1 MTRLTRLPGF
11 LPFVLVVFLNSFVD
25 LGHKIIIQNTLFK
38 AYDGPEQIWL
48 TALVN
53 ALILL
58 PFILL
63 FTPSGWLADRWPKNR
78 VMRVS
83 AWVAVLITLGI
94 TACYYL
100 GLFWPAFIMTFV
112 LALQSAIYSP
122 SKFGYIKEIS
132 GTEALTTANAW
143 VQASSSIAILAGI
156 LTFSVLFE
164 MMLTTPAGEIGGV
177 GLPPDEIMRQIAPV
191 GWFLVLGSLVEVAM
205 TYRLPDKRQADS
217 AMHFDWR
224 EYLHGRYLLH
234 NLHAAWD
241 NKVIWLSII
250 GLGVFWGISQVLLAA
265 FPAFV
270 EDSLGES
277 NTVVIQGVM
286 AFAGIGII
294 LGAAIAGRIS
304 RDHVE
309 TGLIPFSA
317 LGIAAT
323 LFLLPLIGNTW
334 LHGVNFMAL
343 GLLAGMFIVPL
354 NALIQFNAGE
364 RELGRVLAAKNFIL
378 NWIMLAGL
386 IVTVISALADAG
398 SRAIMIAL
406 GVVGLGGAVYTVWQL
421 PQSLVRF
428 FIGRLMAVRY
438 RLSVIGL
445 DNMPAQGGVLMLGN
459 HISWIDWAMVQ
470 MASPRPVR
478 FVMERVIYEQWWL
491 KWFLDFFGVVPI
503 SRSGSRNAL
512 GVVTEL
518 INQGQVVC
526 LFPEGTLSKNAQLAE
541 FRRGFEHAAEG
552 ADGVILPFYLRGLWG
567 SRFSHAS
574 EKLKRSRRDGRA
586 RDVIVAFGPT
596 LPIHS
601 DAQRVKQ
608 AVFEL
613 SVSSWQEHVQG
624 LPTLPKAWLTQAKR
638 RPSAVTVLDSAG
650 TALTNRRLLAA
661 VLLFAGMVR
670 RRCPEQNLGILLP
683 ASSAAVI
690 ANLAGWLAGKTVV
703 NLNYTASP
711 EALQASIERAGIRNV
726 ITAER
731 FLRKLSQ
738 RGIDAETLLADTQ
751 LHPMEGMRAGVGKLR
766 GLGALATAALLPAW
780 LLSWLAG
787 GLRGGL
793 RGGRPGPDDTA
804 AILFSSGSEGAPKGV
819 ELTHRNILANVRQ
832 IADVLNTEPDDL
844 MLSNLPLFH
853 AFGLTVTTALPL
865 LEGIPMVCH
874 PDPTD
879 AVGSAKAIAR
889 HRATVLCSTSTF
901 LRLYVKN
908 RKVHPL
914 MLESLRV
921 VVAGAERLSPD
932 VRDAFALKFGTRI
945 YEGYGATE
953 TTPVAS
959 VNVPDAI
966 ELGNWKVQTG
976 SKPGTVG
983 MPLPGSCFRI
993 VDPVSLA
1000 TLPTGEDGL
1009 ILIGGVQVMKG
1020 YLDDPQRT
1028 ADAVVELDGQRWYKT
1043 GDKGH
1048 LDMDGFLTIVD
1059 RYSRFAKIGGEMVS
1073 LGAVEERVCGALDQP
1088 DLDLCAVALPDP
1100 KKGERLLLLLA
1111 MDADAPPKTDAL
1123 RQILLDAGTNPL
1135 MIPSDVLP
1143 VEAVPKLGSGKT
1155 DFAAARRLAADLAGY
1170 AAPAPAQP
1178 PASEPEPASATDS
1191 APTATPAPATAPA
1204 DANRD

>member
-1 MTRLTRLPGF
+1 MTNLTQTPGF
-11 LPFVLVVFLNSFVD
+11 LPFVVVVFLNSFVD

-78 VMRVS
+78 VMRTA
-83 AWVAVLITLGI
+83 AWVAVGITLGI

-122 SKFGYIKEIS
+122 SKFGYIKELC
-132 GTEALTTANAW
+132 GTEALTPANAW

-164 MMLTTPAGEIGGV
+164 MMLATPAGGVGGT
-177 GLPPDEIMRQIAPV
+177 GLPPDEIMRRIAPV

-205 TYRLPDKRQADS
+205 AYRLPDKRAGEP
-217 AMHFDWR
+217 AMRFDWQQ
-224 EYLHGRYLLH
+224 YLRGRYLKH

-241 NKVIWLSII
+241 NQVIWLSII
-250 GLGVFWGISQVLLAA
+250 GLGVFWGISQVLLAV

-270 EDSLGES
+270 EDSLGET

-294 LGAAIAGRIS
+294 VGAAIAGRIA

-323 LFLLPLIGNTW
+323 LFILPAIGVAW

-378 NWIMLAGL
+378 NWIMLGGL
-386 IVTVISALADAG
+386 IVTVISALADTG
-398 SRAIMIAL
+398 SRAIMVAL
-406 GVVGLGGAVYTVWQL
+406 AMVALGGAVYTVWQL

-445 DNMPAQGGVLMLGN
+445 HNMPAQGGVLMLGN

-478 FVMERVIYEQWWL
+478 FVMERVIYERWWL

-503 SRSGSRNAL
+503 SRAGSRNAL
-512 GVVTEL
+512 RVVTEL
-518 INQGQVVC
+518 INEGQVVC
-526 LFPEGTLSKNAQLAE
+526 VFPEGTLSKNAQLGE
-541 FRRGFEHAAEG
+541 FRRGFERAAEG
-552 ADGVILPFYLRGLWG
+552 AHGVILPFYLRGLWG
-567 SRFSHAS
+567 SRFSNAS
-574 EKLKRSRRDGRA
+574 EKLKESRRNGRP

-596 LPIHS
+596 MPVS
-601 DAQRVKQ
+601 SNAQQVKQ

-613 SVSSWQEHVQG
+613 SVSSWEEHVRT
-624 LPTLPKAWLTQAKR
+624 LPTLPAAWLAVAKR
-638 RPSAVTVLDSAG
+638 GLAAPMVFDSAG
-650 TALTNRRLLAA
+650 TTLTNRRIIAA
-661 VLLFAGMVR
+661 VLLFARAVR
-670 RRCPEQNLGILLP
+670 RHCPESRLGILLP
-683 ASSAAVI
+683 ASSAGVI

-711 EALQASIERAGIRNV
+711 QALRSALSSAGIRNV

-731 FLRKLSQ
+731 FLRKLTQ
-738 RGIDAETLLADTQ
+738 RGIDAEALLAGAT
-751 LHPMEGMRAGVGKLR
+751 LHRMEDIRKGVGR
-766 GLGALATAALLPAW
+766 WQGLAAMAAGIVLPAR
-780 LLSWLAG
+780 LLRLVYCH
-787 GLRGGL
+787 RVQ
-793 RGGRPGPDDTA
+793 PEDTA

-832 IADVLNTEPDDL
+832 IADVLNTETDDL

-853 AFGLTVTTALPL
+853 AFGLTATTALPL

-879 AVGSAKAIAR
+879 ALGSAKAIAR
-889 HRATVLCSTSTF
+889 YRATVLCSTSTF
-901 LRLYVKN
+901 LRLYIRN

-914 MLESLRV
+914 MLESLRI

-932 VRDAFALKFGTRI
+932 VRDAFAVKFGKRI

-966 ELGNWKVQTG
+966 EIGNWKVQTG

-983 MPLPGSCFRI
+983 MALPGTSFRI
-993 VDPVSLA
+993 VDPV
-1000 TLPTGEDGL
+1000 TLQALPPGEDGL

-1020 YLDDPQRT
+1020 YLNEPERT
-1028 ADAVVELDGQRWYKT
+1028 RQAVVELDGRRWYKT

-1048 LDMDGFLTIVD
+1048 LDADGFLTIVD
-1059 RYSRFAKIGGEMVS
+1059 RYSRFAKLGGEMVS
-1073 LGAVEERVCGALDQP
+1073 LGAVEAQARQALGEP
-1088 DLDLCAVALPDP
+1088 ELELCAVALPDAR
-1100 KKGERLLLLLA
+1100 KGERIVLLLGG
-1111 MDADAPPKTDAL
+1111 DHDPDAL
-1123 RQILLDAGTNPL
+1123 RLSLMDAASNPL
-1135 MIPSDVLP
+1135 ALPSAIFRVDS
-1143 VEAVPKLGSGKT
+1143 VPKLGSGKT
-1155 DFAAARRLAADLAGY
+1155 DFAAARQLARRLV
-1170 AAPAPAQP
+1170 
-1178 PASEPEPASATDS
+1178 EPRGTNGGA
-1191 APTATPAPATAPA
+1191 APA
-1204 DANRD
+1204 DAAALPQP

>member
-1 MTRLTRLPGF
+1 MTKLTRIPGF

-38 AYDGPEQIWL
+38 AYDGAQQIWL
-48 TALVN
+48 TAVVN

-78 VMRVS
+78 VMRTA
-83 AWVAVLITLGI
+83 AWVAVSITLGI

-100 GLFWPAFIMTFV
+100 GLFWPAFAMTFV
-112 LALQSAIYSP
+112 LAVQSAIYSP
-122 SKFGYIKEIS
+122 AKFGYIKELC
-132 GTEALTTANAW
+132 GTDALTPANAW

-156 LTFSVLFE
+156 FSFSVLFE
-164 MMLTTPAGEIGGV
+164 LMLATPGGAV
-177 GLPPDEIMRQIAPV
+177 GGSGLPPDEIMRRIAPV
-191 GWFLVLGSLVEVAM
+191 GWFLVLGSLLEVSM
-205 TYRLPDKRQADS
+205 TYCLPDKRAGDA

-224 EYLHGRYLLH
+224 QYLSGRYLKH

-265 FPAFV
+265 FPAYV
-270 EDSLGES
+270 EDSLGET

-294 LGAAIAGRIS
+294 AGAAIAGRIA

-323 LFLLPLIGNTW
+323 LFILPAIGHTW
-334 LHGVNFMAL
+334 LHGLNFMAL

-386 IVTVISALADAG
+386 IITVISALADAG
-398 SRAIMIAL
+398 SRAIMVAL
-406 GVVGLGGAVYTVWQL
+406 AVVALGGAIYTVWQL

-428 FIGRLMAVRY
+428 FIGRLMAVHY
-438 RLSVIGL
+438 RLQVIGL
-445 DNMPAQGGVLMLGN
+445 HNMPAQGGVLMLGN

-478 FVMERVIYEQWWL
+478 FVMERILYERWWL

-503 SRSGSRNAL
+503 SRAGSRNAL
-512 GVVTEL
+512 RAVTDL

-526 LFPEGTLSKNAQLAE
+526 LFPEGTLSKNAQLGE
-541 FRRGFEHAAEG
+541 FKRGFELAAEG

-567 SRFSHAS
+567 SRFSNAS
-574 EKLKRSRRDGRA
+574 EKLKESRRDGRA

-596 LPIHS
+596 LPITS
-601 DAQRVKQ
+601 NAQQVKQ

-613 SVSSWQEHVQG
+613 SVSSWTEHVQT
-624 LPTLPKAWLTQAKR
+624 LPTLPAAWLAVAKR
-638 RPSAVTVLDSAG
+638 RLDVPTVLDSAG
-650 TALTNRRLLAA
+650 TTLTNRRLIAA
-661 VLLFAGMVR
+661 VLLFAQAIR
-670 RRCPEQNLGILLP
+670 RRCPERNLGILLP
-683 ASSAAVI
+683 ASSAGVI

-711 EALQASIERAGIRNV
+711 EALAAALTGAGIRNV
-726 ITAER
+726 ITADR
-731 FLRKLSQ
+731 FLRKLGQ
-738 RGIDAETLLADTQ
+738 RGIDVEALLAGAT
-751 LHPMEGMRAGVGKLR
+751 LHRMEAIRAGIGKTR
-766 GLGALATAALLPAW
+766 GFVALAAAIALPASFLR
-780 LLSWLAG
+780 LLYCHRAQ
-787 GLRGGL
+787 
-793 RGGRPGPDDTA
+793 PEDTA

-832 IADVLNTEPDDL
+832 IADVLNTESDDL

-853 AFGLTVTTALPL
+853 AFGLTATTALPL

-879 AVGSAKAIAR
+879 ALGSAKAIAR
-889 HRATVLCSTSTF
+889 YRATVLCSTSSF
-901 LRLYVKN
+901 LRLYARN

-914 MLESLRV
+914 MLESLRA

-932 VRDAFALKFGTRI
+932 VRDAFAVKFGKRI

-966 ELGNWKVQTG
+966 EITNWKVQTG

-983 MPLPGSCFRI
+983 MPLPGTSFRI
-993 VDPVSLA
+993 VDPVSLEA
-1000 TLPTGEDGL
+1000 LPTGEDGL

-1020 YLDDPQRT
+1020 YLNDPERT
-1028 ADAVVELDGQRWYKT
+1028 REAVVELDDQRWYKT

-1048 LDMDGFLTIVD
+1048 LDADGFLTVVD
-1059 RYSRFAKIGGEMVS
+1059 RYSRFAKLGGEMVS
-1073 LGAVEERVCGALDQP
+1073 LATVEDQARRTLGEP
-1088 DLDLCAVALPDP
+1088 ELELCAVTLPDAR
-1100 KKGERLLLLLA
+1100 KGERIALLLTGDQDPGALRAKLLA
-1111 MDADAPPKTDAL
+1111 
-1123 RQILLDAGTNPL
+1123 AGVNPL
-1135 MIPSDVLP
+1135 LLPSAVLR
-1143 VEAVPKLGSGKT
+1143 VASVPKLGSGKT
-1155 DFAAARRLAADLAGY
+1155 DFAAARRLAETLLEPDAADTGAPHMAAGGSL
-1170 AAPAPAQP
+1170 P
-1178 PASEPEPASATDS
+1178 
-1191 APTATPAPATAPA
+1191 
-1204 DANRD
+1204 

>member
-1 MTRLTRLPGF
+1 MTQLTRVPGF
-11 LPFVLVVFLNSFVD
+11 LPFVVVVFLNSFVD

-48 TALVN
+48 TAVVN

-63 FTPSGWLADRWPKNR
+63 FTPSGWIADRWPKNR
-78 VMRVS
+78 VMRTA
-83 AWVAVLITLGI
+83 AWVAVGITLGI

-100 GLFWPAFIMTFV
+100 GLFWPAFAMTFV

-122 SKFGYIKEIS
+122 SKFGYIKELC
-132 GTEALTTANAW
+132 GTEALTPANAW

-164 MMLTTPAGEIGGV
+164 MMLATPSGQIGGT
-177 GLPPDEIMRQIAPV
+177 GMAPDAIMRQIAPV

-205 TYRLPDKRQADS
+205 TYRLPDRRAGDP
-217 AMHFDWR
+217 AMHFHWG
-224 EYLHGRYLLH
+224 EYVSGRYLKH

-241 NKVIWLSII
+241 NQVIWLSII

-270 EDSLGES
+270 EDSLGET

-294 LGAAIAGRIS
+294 VGAAIAGRIA

-323 LFLLPLIGNTW
+323 LFFLPLIGAPW
-334 LHGVNFMAL
+334 LHGINFMAL

-378 NWIMLAGL
+378 NWIMLGGL

-398 SRAIMIAL
+398 SRAIMVAL
-406 GVVGLGGAVYTVWQL
+406 AVVALGGAVYTVWQL

-438 RLSVIGL
+438 RLQVIGL

-478 FVMERVIYEQWWL
+478 FVMERVIYERWWL

-503 SRSGSRNAL
+503 SRAGSRNAL
-512 GVVTEL
+512 QAVTEL

-541 FRRGFEHAAEG
+541 FKRGFEVAAEG

-567 SRFSHAS
+567 SRFSNAS
-574 EKLKRSRRDGRA
+574 DKLKESRRGGRA

-596 LPIHS
+596 LPITS
-601 DAQRVKQ
+601 NAQRVKQ

-613 SVSSWQEHVQG
+613 SVSSWAEHVQS
-624 LPTLPKAWLTQAKR
+624 LPTLPAAWLHVAKR
-638 RPSAVTVLDSAG
+638 RLDVPMVLDSAG
-650 TALTNRRLLAA
+650 TALTNRRLIAA
-661 VLLFAGMVR
+661 VLLFAGALR
-670 RRCPEQNLGILLP
+670 KRCPQRNLGILLP
-683 ASSAAVI
+683 ASSAGVI

-711 EALQASIERAGIRNV
+711 EALAAALASAGIRNV
-726 ITAER
+726 ITADR
-731 FLRKLSQ
+731 FLRKLRQ
-738 RGIDAETLLADTQ
+738 RGIDAEALLTGATL
-751 LHPMEGMRAGVGKLR
+751 HRMEDIRS
-766 GLGALATAALLPAW
+766 GLGRVKGFAAFAAAIALPAS
-780 LLSWLAG
+780 LLRALYCH
-787 GLRGGL
+787 RVH
-793 RGGRPGPDDTA
+793 PEDTA

-832 IADVLNTEPDDL
+832 IADVLNTETDDL

-853 AFGLTVTTALPL
+853 AFGLTATTALPL

-879 AVGSAKAIAR
+879 ALGSAKAIAR
-889 HRATVLCSTSTF
+889 HKATVLCSTSSF
-901 LRLYVKN
+901 LRLYVRN

-932 VRDAFALKFGTRI
+932 VRDGFAVKFGKGI

-966 ELGNWKVQTG
+966 EVANWKVQTG
-976 SKPGTVG
+976 NKPGTVG
-983 MPLPGSCFRI
+983 MPLPGTSFRV
-993 VDPVSLA
+993 VDPV
-1000 TLPTGEDGL
+1000 TLQALPSGEDGL

-1020 YLDDPQRT
+1020 YLNDPART
-1028 ADAVVELDGQRWYKT
+1028 SAAVVELDGQRWYKT

-1048 LDMDGFLTIVD
+1048 LDADGFLTIVD
-1059 RYSRFAKIGGEMVS
+1059 RYSRFAKLGGEMVS
-1073 LGAVEERVCGALDQP
+1073 LGAVEGAVRRALAEP
-1088 DLDLCAVALPDP
+1088 ELDLCAVALPEP
-1100 KKGERLLLLLA
+1100 KKGERVVLLITGK
-1111 MDADAPPKTDAL
+1111 DPDAL
-1123 RQILLDAGTNPL
+1123 RAQLLKAGVPPLLLPATILRVD
-1135 MIPSDVLP
+1135 S
-1143 VEAVPKLGSGKT
+1143 VPKLGSGKT
-1155 DFAAARRLAADLAGY
+1155 DFAAAKRLAQASLAPEDGSVGAPPQDAV
-1170 AAPAPAQP
+1170 AAG
-1178 PASEPEPASATDS
+1178 T
-1191 APTATPAPATAPA
+1191 
-1204 DANRD
+1204 

>member
-1 MTRLTRLPGF
+1 MTKLTRIPGF
-11 LPFVLVVFLNSFVD
+11 LPFVVVVFLNSFVD

-48 TALVN
+48 TAVVN

-78 VMRVS
+78 VMRTS
-83 AWVAVLITLGI
+83 AWAAVGITLGI

-100 GLFWPAFIMTFV
+100 GLFWPAFLMTFG

-122 SKFGYIKEIS
+122 SKYGYIKELC
-132 GTEALTTANAW
+132 GTQALTPANAW

-164 MMLTTPAGEIGGV
+164 MLLATPAGEIGGT
-177 GLPPDEIMRQIAPV
+177 GLPPDEIMRTIAPV

-205 TYRLPDKRQADS
+205 TYRLPDKRAGDR
-217 AMHFDWR
+217 AMQFDWR
-224 EYLHGRYLLH
+224 EYLRGGYLMH

-250 GLGVFWGISQVLLAA
+250 GLGIFWGISQVLLAA

-270 EDSLGES
+270 EDSLGEA

-294 LGAAIAGRIS
+294 VGAGIAGRIA

-323 LFLLPLIGNTW
+323 LFILPLIGVTW
-334 LHGVNFMAL
+334 LHGANFMVL
-343 GLLAGMFIVPL
+343 GLLAGLFIVPL

-378 NWIMLAGL
+378 NWIMLGGL
-386 IVTVISALADAG
+386 TITVISALADAG
-398 SRAIMIAL
+398 SRAIMVAL
-406 GVVGLGGAVYTVWQL
+406 AFVALGGAVYTVWQL
-421 PQSLVRF
+421 PQSLLRF
-428 FIGRLMAVRY
+428 VIGRLMAVRY
-438 RLSVIGL
+438 RLQVIGL

-478 FVMERVIYEQWWL
+478 FVMERVIYERWWL
-491 KWFLDFFGVVPI
+491 KWLLNFFGVVPI
-503 SRSGSRNAL
+503 SRAGSRNAL
-512 GVVTEL
+512 RSVTGL
-518 INQGQVVC
+518 INRGQVVC

-541 FRRGFEHAAEG
+541 FKRGFEMAAEG

-567 SRFSHAS
+567 SRFSKAS
-574 EKLKRSRRDGRA
+574 QKLKETRRDGRA

-596 LPIHS
+596 LPIGS
-601 DAQRVKQ
+601 KAQRVKQ

-613 SVSSWQEHVQG
+613 SVSSWAEHVQT
-624 LPTLPKAWLTQAKR
+624 LPTLPAAWLAVAKR
-638 RPSAVTVLDSAG
+638 QLALPMVLDSAG
-650 TALTNRRLLAA
+650 TALTNRRLIAA
-661 VLLFAGMVR
+661 VLLFARAIR
-670 RRCPEQNLGILLP
+670 RRCPEPNLGILLP
-683 ASSAAVI
+683 ASSAGVI

-703 NLNYTASP
+703 NLNYTASSQ
-711 EALQASIERAGIRNV
+711 ALAAALTRAGVRNV
-726 ITAER
+726 ITADR
-731 FLRKLSQ
+731 FLRKLGQ
-738 RGIDAETLLADTQ
+738 RGIDAERLLADAT
-751 LHPMEGMRAGVGKLR
+751 LHRMEEVRAGIGKAR
-766 GLGALATAALLPAW
+766 GLAALAAAIVLPG
-780 LLSWLAG
+780 SV
-787 GLRGGL
+787 LRL
-793 RGGRPGPDDTA
+793 FYCRQVRPEHTA

-844 MLSNLPLFH
+844 LLSNLPLFH
-853 AFGLTVTTALPL
+853 AFGLTATTALPL

-879 AVGSAKAIAR
+879 ALGSAKAIAR
-889 HRATVLCSTSTF
+889 HRATVLCSTSSF
-901 LRLYVKN
+901 LRLYLKN
-908 RKVHPL
+908 RKIHPL
-914 MLESLRV
+914 MLESLRI

-932 VRDAFALKFGTRI
+932 VRDGFAVRFGKRI

-966 ELGNWKVQTG
+966 EIGNWKVQTG
-976 SKPGTVG
+976 HKPGTVG
-983 MPLPGSCFRI
+983 MPLPGTSFRV
-993 VDPVSLA
+993 VDPV
-1000 TLPTGEDGL
+1000 TLKALPPEEDGL

-1020 YLDDPQRT
+1020 YLNDPART
-1028 ADAVVELDGQRWYKT
+1028 REAIVELDGQRWYKT

-1048 LDMDGFLTIVD
+1048 LDADGFLTIVD
-1059 RYSRFAKIGGEMVS
+1059 RYSRFAKLGGEMVS
-1073 LGAVEERVCGALDQP
+1073 LGAVEAQARRALGKP
-1088 DLDLCAVALPDP
+1088 ELDLCAVALPDP
-1100 KKGERLLLLLA
+1100 KKGERVVLLVA
-1111 MDADAPPKTDAL
+1111 GADPGAL
-1123 RQILLDAGTNPL
+1123 RAGLLKAGINPL
-1135 MIPSDVLP
+1135 LQPATILR
-1143 VEAVPKLGSGKT
+1143 VESVPKLGSGKT
-1155 DFAAARRLAADLAGY
+1155 DFAVARRLAEAGS
-1170 AAPAPAQP
+1170 APNQPDAGATHRDTAGAQP
-1178 PASEPEPASATDS
+1178 
-1191 APTATPAPATAPA
+1191 
-1204 DANRD
+1204 

>member
-1 MTRLTRLPGF
+1 MTKLTRIAGF
-11 LPFVLVVFLNSFVD
+11 LPFVVVVFLNSFVD

-38 AYDGPEQIWL
+38 SYDGPEQIWL
-48 TALVN
+48 TAVVN

-63 FTPSGWLADRWPKNR
+63 FTPSGYLADRWPKNR
-78 VMRVS
+78 VMRKA
-83 AWVAVLITLGI
+83 AWVAVGITLGI

-112 LALQSAIYSP
+112 LALQSAFYSP
-122 SKFGYIKEIS
+122 SKFGYIKELS
-132 GTEALTTANAW
+132 GNEALTTANAW

-156 LTFSVLFE
+156 LVFSMLFE
-164 MMLTTPAGEIGGV
+164 AMLTTPSGAVGGS
-177 GLPPDEIMRQIAPV
+177 GLAPDEIMRRIAPV
-191 GWFLVLGSLVEVAM
+191 GWFLVLGSLLEVAL
-205 TYRLPDKRQADS
+205 TYRLPDKRAAVDG
-217 AMHFDWR
+217 MRFDWGDYAR
-224 EYLHGRYLLH
+224 GRYLLH

-241 NKVIWLSII
+241 NQVIWLSII

-270 EDSLGES
+270 EDSLGET

-317 LGIAAT
+317 LGIALT
-323 LFLLPLIGNTW
+323 LFLLPGIGVTW
-334 LHGVNFMAL
+334 LHGLNFMAL

-378 NWIMLAGL
+378 NWIMLGGL
-386 IVTVISALADAG
+386 IVTVISALADTG
-398 SRAIMIAL
+398 SRAIMVAL
-406 GVVGLGGAVYTVWQL
+406 GIVGLGGALYTVWQL

-428 FIGRLMAVRY
+428 FIAGIISTRY
-438 RLSVIGL
+438 RLQVIGL
-445 DNMPAQGGVLMLGN
+445 DNIPAQGGVLMLGN

-478 FVMERVIYEQWWL
+478 FVMERVIYERWYL
-491 KWFLDFFGVVPI
+491 RWFLDFFGVVPI
-503 SRSGSRNAL
+503 SRGSSRHAL
-512 GVVTEL
+512 EIVTEL
-518 INQGQVVC
+518 LDDGQVVC
-526 LFPEGTLSKNAQLAE
+526 LFPEGTLSKNAQLGE
-541 FRRGFEHAAEG
+541 FKKGFELAAER
-552 ADGVILPFYLRGLWG
+552 AKGVILPFYLRGLWG

-574 EKLKRSRRDGRA
+574 EKLKQSRRDGRT

-596 LPIHS
+596 LPMQS
-601 DAQRVKQ
+601 KAQRVKQ

-613 SVSSWQEHVQG
+613 SVSSWQEHVQT
-624 LPTLPKAWLTQAKR
+624 LPTLPKAWIKSAKR
-638 RPSAVTVLDSAG
+638 RLGEPMVMDSTG
-650 TALTNRRLLAA
+650 TALTNRRLITA
-661 VLLFAGMVR
+661 VLLFAGEIR
-670 RRCPEQNLGILLP
+670 RRCPQQNLGILLP
-683 ASSAAVI
+683 ASSAGVI

-703 NLNYTASP
+703 NLNYTASR
-711 EALQASIERAGIRNV
+711 EAVGAALAKADIFHV

-731 FLRKLSQ
+731 FTRKLAG
-738 RGIDAETLLADTQ
+738 RGIDVEALFGGAV
-751 LHPMEGMRAGVGKLR
+751 LHPMEEIRAGIGR
-766 GLGALATAALLPAW
+766 PRALLTFAAAMLLPAS
-780 LLSWLAG
+780 LLL
-787 GLRGGL
+787 LL
-793 RGGRPGPDDTA
+793 FGRRARPDDTA

-819 ELTHRNILANVRQ
+819 ELTHRNIMANVRQ
-832 IADVLNTEPDDL
+832 ISDVLNTESDDL

-853 AFGLTVTTALPL
+853 AFGLTATTALPL

-879 AVGSAKAIAR
+879 ALGNAKAIAR
-889 HRATVLCSTSTF
+889 YRATVLCSTSSF
-901 LRLYVKN
+901 LRLYVRN

-914 MLESLRV
+914 MLESLRI

-932 VRDAFALKFGTRI
+932 VQQAFTLKFNKRI

-966 ELGNWKVQTG
+966 EISNWKVQTG

-983 MPLPGSCFRI
+983 MPLPGTSFRI
-993 VDPVSLA
+993 VDPVNLEP
-1000 TLPTGEDGL
+1000 LPTNQDGL

-1020 YLDDPQRT
+1020 YLNDAERT
-1028 ADAVVELDGQRWYKT
+1028 SEAVVELDSQRWYKT

-1048 LDMDGFLTIVD
+1048 LDDDGFLTIVD
-1059 RYSRFAKIGGEMVS
+1059 RYSRFAKLGGEMIS
-1073 LGAVEERVCGALDQP
+1073 LGAVEEQVRRALGESE
-1088 DLDLCAVALPDP
+1088 LELCAVNLPDAR
-1100 KKGERLLLLLA
+1100 KGERVVLLLEQGQDADDVRAKLLA
-1111 MDADAPPKTDAL
+1111 SD
-1123 RQILLDAGTNPL
+1123 INPL
-1135 MIPSDVLP
+1135 LIPAEILSVA
-1143 VEAVPKLGSGKT
+1143 AVPKLGSGKT
-1155 DFAAARRLAADLAGY
+1155 DFAAAKRLAQTLAQTL
-1170 AAPAPAQP
+1170 AA
-1178 PASEPEPASATDS
+1178 
-1191 APTATPAPATAPA
+1191 
-1204 DANRD
+1204 

>member
-1 MTRLTRLPGF
+1 MTKLTRIPGF

-48 TALVN
+48 TAIVN

-78 VMRVS
+78 VMRTA
-83 AWVAVLITLGI
+83 AWVAVGITLGI

-100 GLFWPAFIMTFV
+100 GLFWPAFAMTFV

-122 SKFGYIKEIS
+122 SKFGYIKELC
-132 GTEALTTANAW
+132 GTEALTPANAW

-164 MMLTTPAGEIGGV
+164 MMLATPAGEIGGS
-177 GLPPDEIMRQIAPV
+177 GLPPDEIMRRIAPV
-191 GWFLVLGSLVEVAM
+191 GWFLVLGSLVEVSM
-205 TYRLPDKRQADS
+205 TYRLPDRRAGDA
-217 AMHFDWR
+217 AMHFHWDQ
-224 EYLHGRYLLH
+224 YLRARYLLH

-270 EDSLGES
+270 EDSLGEA

-294 LGAAIAGRIS
+294 VGAAIAGRVA

-323 LFLLPLIGNTW
+323 LFALPAINTTW
-334 LHGVNFMAL
+334 LHGINFMAL

-386 IVTVISALADAG
+386 IVTVISALADTG
-398 SRAIMIAL
+398 SRAIMLAL
-406 GVVGLGGAVYTVWQL
+406 AVVGLGGAIYTVWQL

-438 RLSVIGL
+438 RLQVIGL

-459 HISWIDWAMVQ
+459 HISWVDWAMVQ

-478 FVMERVIYEQWWL
+478 FVMERVIYERWWL
-491 KWFLDFFGVVPI
+491 RWFLDFFGVVPI
-503 SRSGSRNAL
+503 SGAGSRSAL
-512 GVVTEL
+512 RAVTEL
-518 INQGQVVC
+518 LNRGQVVC
-526 LFPEGTLSKNAQLAE
+526 VFPEGTLSKNAQLAE
-541 FRRGFEHAAEG
+541 FKRGFELAAQG
-552 ADGVILPFYLRGLWG
+552 ADAVILPFYLRGLWG
-567 SRFSHAS
+567 SRFSNAS
-574 EKLKRSRRDGRA
+574 EKLKASRRDGRA

-596 LPIHS
+596 LPIEAN
-601 DAQRVKQ
+601 AQQVKQ

-613 SVSSWQEHVQG
+613 SVSSWAEHVHT
-624 LPTLPKAWLTQAKR
+624 LPTLPAAWLAVAKR
-638 RPSAVTVLDSAG
+638 RLAVPAVFDSAG
-650 TALTNRRLLAA
+650 ITLTNRRLIAA
-661 VLLFAGMVR
+661 VLLFAR
-670 RRCPEQNLGILLP
+670 AIRTRCPEQNLGILLP
-683 ASSAAVI
+683 ASSAGVI
-690 ANLAGWLAGKTVV
+690 TNLAGWLAGKTVV
-703 NLNYTASP
+703 NLNYTASAD
-711 EALQASIERAGIRNV
+711 ALATALASAGIRNV
-726 ITAER
+726 ITADR
-731 FLRKLSQ
+731 FLRKLGQ
-738 RGIDAETLLADTQ
+738 RGIDAETLLAGAT
-751 LHPMEGMRAGVGKLR
+751 LHRMEEIRARIGR
-766 GLGALATAALLPAW
+766 AQGLAALMAAIALPGS
-780 LLSWLAG
+780 LLRL
-787 GLRGGL
+787 LYCHRVQ
-793 RGGRPGPDDTA
+793 PQDTA

-832 IADVLNTEPDDL
+832 IADVLNTETDDL

-853 AFGLTVTTALPL
+853 AFGLTATTALPL

-879 AVGSAKAIAR
+879 ALGSAKAIAR
-889 HRATVLCSTSTF
+889 YKATVLCSTSTF
-901 LRLYVKN
+901 LRLYIRN

-914 MLESLRV
+914 MLDSLRI

-932 VRDAFALKFGTRI
+932 VRDAFAVKFGKRI

-966 ELGNWKVQTG
+966 EIANWKVQTG
-976 SKPGTVG
+976 TKPGTVG
-983 MPLPGSCFRI
+983 MPLPGTSFRI
-993 VDPVSLA
+993 VDPVTLEA
-1000 TLPTGEDGL
+1000 LPTGEDGL

-1020 YLDDPQRT
+1020 YLNDPERT
-1028 ADAVVELDGQRWYKT
+1028 REAVVELDGQRWYKT

-1048 LDMDGFLTIVD
+1048 LDADGFLTIVD
-1059 RYSRFAKIGGEMVS
+1059 RYTRFAKLGGEMVS
-1073 LGAVEERVCGALDQP
+1073 LGAIEERARLALDAP
-1088 DLDLCAVALPDP
+1088 EAELCAVALPDI
-1100 KKGERLLLLLA
+1100 KKGERVVLLAAGQDPQSLRARLLEADINPLLLPA
-1111 MDADAPPKTDAL
+1111 AIL
-1123 RQILLDAGTNPL
+1123 R
-1135 MIPSDVLP
+1135 
-1143 VEAVPKLGSGKT
+1143 VESVPKLGSGKT
-1155 DFAAARRLAADLAGY
+1155 DFAAARRLAAALLEEPEQGSEGPASVIA
-1170 AAPAPAQP
+1170 AAPLQ
-1178 PASEPEPASATDS
+1178 
-1191 APTATPAPATAPA
+1191 
-1204 DANRD
+1204 

>member
-1 MTRLTRLPGF
+1 MTKLTRTPGF
-11 LPFVLVVFLNSFVD
+11 LPFVVVVFLNSFVD

-78 VMRVS
+78 VMRTA
-83 AWVAVLITLGI
+83 AWVAVGITLGI

-100 GLFWPAFIMTFV
+100 GLFWPAFGMTFV

-122 SKFGYIKEIS
+122 SKFGYIKELCGI
-132 GTEALTTANAW
+132 EALTPANAW

-156 LTFSVLFE
+156 LSFSVLFE
-164 MMLTTPAGEIGGV
+164 LLLATPTGEVGGS
-177 GLPPDEIMRQIAPV
+177 GLPPDDIMRRIAPV
-191 GWFLVLGSLVEVAM
+191 GWFLVLGSLVEVFMA
-205 TYRLPDKRQADS
+205 YRLPDKRPGEP
-217 AMHFDWR
+217 AMRFHWG
-224 EYLHGRYLLH
+224 EYARGHYLGH

-294 LGAAIAGRIS
+294 VGAAIAGRIS

-323 LFLLPLIGNTW
+323 LLILPSIGSPW
-334 LHGVNFMAL
+334 LHGLNFMAL

-386 IVTVISALADAG
+386 IVTVISALADTG
-398 SRAIMIAL
+398 SRAIMGAL
-406 GVVGLGGAVYTVWQL
+406 AVVALGGAVYTVWQL

-428 FIGRLMAVRY
+428 FIGRLMATRY

-445 DNMPAQGGVLMLGN
+445 EHMPAQGGVLMLGN
-459 HISWIDWAMVQ
+459 HISWIDWAMLQ
-470 MASPRPVR
+470 MASPRPLR
-478 FVMERVIYEQWWL
+478 FVMERVLYERWWL

-503 SRSGSRNAL
+503 SGGSSGHAL
-512 GVVTEL
+512 REVTALLNTGE
-518 INQGQVVC
+518 VVC
-526 LFPEGTLSKNAQLAE
+526 LFPEGTLSKNAQLSE
-541 FRRGFEHAAEG
+541 FKRGFERAAEG
-552 ADGVILPFYLRGLWG
+552 ADALILPFYLRGLWG
-567 SRFSHAS
+567 SRFSNAS
-574 EKLKRSRRDGRA
+574 EKLKRSRRDGRM
-586 RDVIVAFGPT
+586 RHVIVAFGAP
-596 LPIHS
+596 LPITS

-613 SVSSWQEHVQG
+613 SVSSWAEHVQT
-624 LPTLPKAWLTQAKR
+624 LPTLPVAWLTVAKR
-638 RPSAVTVLDSAG
+638 RLDAPMVMDAAG
-650 TALTNRRLLAA
+650 TTLSNRRLLAA
-661 VLLFAGMVR
+661 VLLFSGAIR
-670 RRCPEQNLGILLP
+670 RRCPGRNLGILLP
-683 ASSAAVI
+683 ASSAGVI

-711 EALQASIERAGIRNV
+711 AALRAALDNADVQHV

-738 RGIDAETLLADTQ
+738 RGIDAEALLAGATLHRMEEIRGGIGRAQGLLALGAATLL
-751 LHPMEGMRAGVGKLR
+751 PG
-766 GLGALATAALLPAW
+766 W
-780 LLSWLAG
+780 LLRLWYGHRSHA
-787 GLRGGL
+787 
-793 RGGRPGPDDTA
+793 DDTA

-832 IADVLNTEPDDL
+832 IADVLNTETDDL

-853 AFGLTVTTALPL
+853 AFGLTATTALPL

-879 AVGSAKAIAR
+879 ALGNAKAIAR
-889 HRATVLCSTSTF
+889 HKATVLCSTSTF
-901 LRLYVKN
+901 LRLYV
-908 RKVHPL
+908 RHRRVHPL
-914 MLESLRV
+914 MLDSLRL
-921 VVAGAERLSPD
+921 VVAGAERLSPA
-932 VRDAFALKFGTRI
+932 VRDAFAVKFGKRI

-966 ELGNWKVQTG
+966 EIGNWKVQTG

-983 MPLPGSCFRI
+983 MPLPGTSFRV
-993 VDPVSLA
+993 VDPSTLA
-1000 TLPTGEDGL
+1000 PLPSGEDGL

-1020 YLDDPQRT
+1020 YLNDAART
-1028 ADAVVELDGQRWYKT
+1028 AEAVVELEGQRWYKT

-1048 LDMDGFLTIVD
+1048 LDADGFLTIVD
-1059 RYSRFAKIGGEMVS
+1059 RYSRFAKLGGEMIS
-1073 LGAVEERVCGALDQP
+1073 LGAVEAAVRDALGEP
-1088 DLDLCAVALPDP
+1088 DLDLCAVNLPDP
-1100 KKGERLLLLLA
+1100 NKGERIVLLLA
-1111 MDADAPPKTDAL
+1111 QGQDPDTVRGRL
-1123 RQILLDAGTNPL
+1123 IGAGVNPL
-1135 MIPSDVLP
+1135 LLPSAILP
-1143 VEAVPKLGSGKT
+1143 VDNVPQLGSGKT
-1155 DFAAARRLAADLAGY
+1155 DFGAAKRLALDLIDNPAGT
-1170 AAPAPAQP
+1170 
-1178 PASEPEPASATDS
+1178 ASA
-1191 APTATPAPATAPA
+1191 AGPAGACVPE
-1204 DANRD
+1204 